1 MFKIIKKDSNSR
13 ARTGILETAHGT
25 VETSPY
31 TIVGTNAA
39 VRCLPAELIPAT
51 KTQLIIANTYHLWD
65 KAEEISQAGGL
76 SKFMNY
82 PGVTMTDSG
91 GFQVFSLGF
100 SREHG
105 IGKVVKLRSDLSP
118 ENPPSPK
125 ATEGHRNL
133 VRVTDE
139 GTWFKTSPESEERFL
154 GPELSIQL
162 QEKLGADIIM
172 SFDEC
177 TSPLHDYAYQ
187 KAALE
192 RTHRW
197 AKVCLE
203 THQRPDQLLYGIIQ
217 GGEHQDL
224 RKASAR
230 YISSLPFPGFAI
242 GGSFSKSVG
251 GDFNVLNWTIP
262 YLDENRPRHFLGIG
276 KVEDIFDGV
285 LAGIDTFDCVI
296 PTREARH
303 GGVWT
308 KAGRIDIKRGIYA
321 GDNDPLEGGCS
332 CPACLTTSRAG
343 VHRLFKTKEPL
354 AAQHTTTH
362 NVYFFNALMADIR
375 QAIKADRLKEL
386 RQQFRRS

>member
-1 MFKIIKKDSNSR
+1 MFKIVKKDSNSR
-13 ARTGILETAHGT
+13 ARTGILETAHGI
-25 VETSPY
+25 VETPAY

-39 VRCLPAELIPAT
+39 VRCLPSELLPAT

-65 KAEEISQAGGL
+65 KVEEISQAGGL

-82 PGVTMTDSG
+82 PGATMTDSG

-105 IGKVVKLRSDLSP
+105 IGKVINLRSDLSP
-118 ENPPSPK
+118 AQT
-125 ATEGHRNL
+125 ATDFSEKNL
-133 VRVTDE
+133 VRVTDG

-172 SFDEC
+172 AFDEC

-197 AKVCLE
+197 AKICLDV
-203 THQRPDQLLYGIIQ
+203 HQRSDQLLYGIIQ

-224 RKASAR
+224 REASAR

-242 GGSFSKSVG
+242 GGSFSKSTG

-262 YLDENRPRHFLGIG
+262 FLDENRPRHFLGIG

-308 KAGRIDIKRGIYA
+308 KAGRIDIKRGAYA
-321 GDNDPLEGGCS
+321 NDNDPLEIGCS
-332 CPACLTTSRAG
+332 CPTCPTTSRAAI
-343 VHRLFKTKEPL
+343 HRLFKAKDPL
-354 AAQHTTTH
+354 ATQHTTTH
-362 NVYFFNALMADIR
+362 NVYFFNALMTDIR

-386 RQQFRRS
+386 RQQFRHN